1 MKKFDAKKLLVFII
15 IIVILVALGFVILKF
30 VNKDKVSET
39 DKQTVEANITS
50 YYLNLSKGYSTTY
63 DGLDVLYSYDKTTF
77 EDLTEQEI
85 IYTAI
90 SYLNESD
97 INYTISADYMNDLK
111 KSNAYGSMD
120 DYRIYSGESIRQAV
134 KELFGVDTF
143 QETATPTNF
152 LYDIYYD
159 VTYDCYLLKRNDV
172 TDYKV
177 DEASMDYSIISTENQ
192 DGKLVTT
199 VAIAYVYND
208 GGNIMYMK
216 DPEGTQIVVEN
227 LEKKEFP
234 TDKIDEFTKYKFTL
248 KQTQDKKYV
257 FESVEKVK

>member
-39 DKQTVEANITS
+39 DKQTVEANVTN
-50 YYLNLSKGYSTTY
+50 YYLNLSKGYSTVY

-77 EDLTEQEI
+77 EDLSEQEI

-90 SYLNESD
+90 NYLNESD
-97 INYTISADYMNDLK
+97 INYTISADYMYGLK
-111 KSNAYGSMD
+111 NSKAYSNID
-120 DYRIYSGESIRQAV
+120 DYHIYSGESVRQAV

-143 QETATPTNF
+143 QDTATPVNF
-152 LYDIYYD
+152 MYDIFYD
-159 VTYDCYLLKRNDV
+159 ENYDCYLLKRNNVEDNKM
-172 TDYKV
+172 DG
-177 DEASMDYSIISTENQ
+177 ASMDYSIISTENQ

-208 GGNIMYMK
+208 GENIMYMK
-216 DPEGTQIVVEN
+216 DPEGTQVVAEN

-234 TDKIDEFTKYKFTL
+234 TDKIDEFDKYKFTL